1 METLKND
8 ITLSTG
14 NTPLIRLKNMSNEL
28 GVELM
33 AKMESGNPLGCV
45 KDRIAVAM
53 VDAAQRDGL
62 ITSSTTI
69 VEPTSGNTGI
79 GLAFV
84 SACRGYKLI
93 LTMPET
99 MSIERRKLLKHFG
112 AELVLTPGEKGM
124 RGAIDKAEELLASLP
139 DSWMPNQFSNPANPA
154 IHRSTTGIE
163 IWEQTGG
170 QIDMFIAGVGTGGT
184 ITGAGGLLKEKKPDV
199 QVIAVE
205 PADSPVLSGGQ
216 PGPHKI
222 QGIGAGFVP
231 DVLDSTVID
240 QIIQVSNDE
249 AFETAQQV
257 ARREGILCGISSG
270 AAVAAAMKTGSFPEN
285 KGKKIVVILPD
296 TGERYLSTA
305 LMKE

>member
-8 ITLSTG
+8 ITHSVG
-14 NTPLIRLKNMSNEL
+14 NTPLIRLKNLSSEL
-28 GVELM
+28 GVDLL
-33 AKMESGNPLGCV
+33 AKMESANPLGCV

-53 VDAAQRDGL
+53 IDAAERDGL
-62 ITSSTTI
+62 VNSSTTI

-112 AELVLTPGEKGM
+112 AHLVLTPGEKGM
-124 RGAIDKAEELLASLP
+124 RGAIDKAEELLGSIA
-139 DSWMPNQFSNPANPA
+139 DAWMPNQFSNPANPA
-154 IHRSTTGIE
+154 IHREATGNE

-170 QIDMFIAGVGTGGT
+170 EIDFFIAGVGTGGT
-184 ITGAGGLLKEKKPDV
+184 ITGAGGLLKEKQPDL

-205 PADSPVLSGGQ
+205 PADSPVLSGGR

-231 DVLDSTVID
+231 DVLDRSVID
-240 QIIQVSNDE
+240 EVIQITNDE

-270 AAVAAAMKTGSFPEN
+270 AAVAAAMKTGSLPEN
-285 KGKKIVVILPD
+285 KGKKLIVILPD

-305 LMKE
+305 LMQE